1 MVRERNIDWL
11 PLARVPTR
19 DPARNPGMC
28 SDWELN
34 LQQFGL
40 QDHAQPSAPCWS
52 GTFTV
57 FTEKNPRV
65 SGPAL
70 FGSVW
75 FKGQLYSQ
83 PHTAPW
89 VPFQAPR
96 PAPHHLPPPERGAT
110 PPTDNSRG

>member
-52 GTFTV
+52 GHIYSVYREKSTYKWTCTV
-57 FTEKNPRV
+57 RICV
-65 SGPAL
+65 VQ
-70 FGSVW
+70 GSAV
-75 FKGQLYSQ
+75 L
-83 PHTAPW
+83 
-89 VPFQAPR
+89 
-96 PAPHHLPPPERGAT
+96 PAPHGPLGPLPGTPT
-110 PPTDNSRG
+110 CSTSPPTPRKGSHSPN